1 MKKITITY
9 IGGGSKDWA
18 HKYFADLL
26 TGDKLFG
33 DLRLYDIDRKAAER
47 NRKYF
52 NKLKKVSGHRWAL
65 LEDVKTEIDKGTSD
79 V

>member
-1 MKKITITY
+1 LKRITITY

-26 TGDKLFG
+26 TGDKLCG
-33 DLRLYDIDRKAAER
+33 DLRLYDIDMKAAER

-52 NKLKKVSGHRWAL
+52 DKLKKQNTGKSMSGSGIVL
-65 LEDVKTEIDKGTSD
+65 FLPI
-79 V
+79 